1 MFPTSPKGSDVDWVG
16 HERLLQIKHFEKF
29 EFTKI
34 DLITQEITVLLPH
47 SDIDQSISLNIY
59 LSIYIYIS
67 LFPTC
72 QVGVSR
78 FYQSEVHPA
87 SRRFLPSS
95 TSAFSTVS
103 SRSQWALP
111 DLNRELQ
118 ISVGTAGPQARAMS
132 AGTVGPQPR
141 APDVR

>member
-59 LSIYIYIS
+59 LSIYIYLCSPPARWGS
-67 LFPTC
+67 LDFINRRCIPP
-72 QVGVSR
+72 
-78 FYQSEVHPA
+78 PA
-87 SRRFLPSS
+87 AFCLPPPPP
-95 TSAFSTVS
+95 
-103 SRSQWALP
+103 SQL
-111 DLNRELQ
+111 
-118 ISVGTAGPQARAMS
+118 
-132 AGTVGPQPR
+132 
-141 APDVR
+141 

>member
-59 LSIYIYIS
+59 LYIYI
-67 LFPTC
+67 FVP
-72 QVGVSR
+72 
-78 FYQSEVHPA
+78 H
-87 SRRFLPSS
+87 LPGGG
-95 TSAFSTVS
+95 
-103 SRSQWALP
+103 L
-111 DLNRELQ
+111 
-118 ISVGTAGPQARAMS
+118 
-132 AGTVGPQPR
+132 
-141 APDVR
+141 